1 MTTTVPAFRC
11 LEPAAITRIPCR
23 KSVRQGRRRRRRK
36 YESSEGKWKKSLQDI
51 IYDER
56 KRLLV
61 DNRAIVLVLLEAAN
75 SDQLTPFLEEGV
87 RFALIQ
93 RLLASTLHIDAFLN
107 LSKAQLASR

>member
-1 MTTTVPAFRC
+1 MKAQ
-11 LEPAAITRIPCR
+11 
-23 KSVRQGRRRRRRK
+23 KG
-36 YESSEGKWKKSLQDI
+36 SEKKACKTLFTMR
-51 IYDER
+51 ETL

-93 RLLASTLHIDAFLN
+93 RLLASTLHIDTFLN